1 MATTASHPKHVQVRE
16 QLRALARERPPGAA
30 MESERELTQRFD
42 VSRATVRLAI
52 QALVDDGLLT
62 KEPARGTF
70 VAERRVESRL
80 HLASFTQDMLRRGHV
95 PATRVLALTTCS
107 NAEVGGDFFPDET
120 LWRIDRLRLA
130 DGDPIA
136 VETTYLS
143 TGAVRQLEVDDLAV
157 SLYAALRERHG
168 LVLDSAEQSVTAV
181 SADDGLA
188 ALLDCRRD
196 APLLLFDRF
205 SRAGGTPVERTLSW
219 YLGERY
225 SFHVDLDAGMRTD

>member
-1 MATTASHPKHVQVRE
+1 MTTTASHPKHVQVRE

-30 MESERELTQRFD
+30 MESERELMQRFD

-95 PATRVLALTTCS
+95 PATRVLSMTTCP
-107 NAEVGGDFFPDET
+107 ATEVPVEFFTDDA
-120 LWRIDRLRLA
+120 LWRIERLRLA
-130 DGDPIA
+130 DGEPIA

-143 TGAVRQLEVDDLAV
+143 TSALPVLSAEELAV
-157 SLYAALRERHG
+157 SLYSSLRGHG
-168 LVLDSAEQSVTAV
+168 LTPDAAEQSVTAV
-181 SADDGLA
+181 AADERSAN
-188 ALLDCRRD
+188 LLRCPVG
-196 APLLLFDRF
+196 APLLLFDRYT
-205 SRAGGTPVERTLSW
+205 RAGEVPVERSLSW

-225 SFHVDLDAGMRTD
+225 SFHVDLDAGMPTD